1 MIKRKIMEKKVL
13 FVLAFAMLFIGM
25 TVSSCSSDED
35 APDNSIPRPN
45 YPIYGDYIRDA
56 KGEAATVYYE
66 EWLSNWALL
75 DPDGNRYYFNLSS
88 DSVDHAHFESLVKN
102 GVLADGAHVKFD
114 GKFDGKVYCISDK
127 WKEAVGN
134 RIPDKEKTFV
144 LMEPYTITK
153 VE

>member
-66 EWLSNWALL
+66 NWLSN
-75 DPDGNRYYFNLSS
+75 
-88 DSVDHAHFESLVKN
+88 
-102 GVLADGAHVKFD
+102 
-114 GKFDGKVYCISDK
+114 
-127 WKEAVGN
+127 
-134 RIPDKEKTFV
+134 
-144 LMEPYTITK
+144 
-153 VE
+153 

>member
-1 MIKRKIMEKKVL
+1 MEKKVL

-25 TVSSCSSDED
+25 TVSSCSSDEE
-35 APDNSIPRPN
+35 AQENSIPRPS
-45 YPIYGDYIRDA
+45 YTICGDYIRDA
-56 KGEAATVYYE
+56 KSEAASVCYE
-66 EWLSNWALL
+66 KGEWFLL

-88 DSVDHAHFESLVKN
+88 DSVDHAHFDSLVKN
-102 GVLADGAHVKFD
+102 GVLADGANVVFD
-114 GKFDGKVYCISDK
+114 GKIYSTSDK

>member
-66 EWLSNWALL
+66 NWLSNWALL
-75 DPDGNRYYFNLSS
+75 DSDGNRYYFNLSS

-102 GVLADGAHVKFD
+102 GVLADDAHVKFD
-114 GKFDGKVYCISDK
+114 GKVYSTSDK

>member
-1 MIKRKIMEKKVL
+1 MKVRFHCMIMKIQSIFAILML
-13 FVLAFAMLFIGM
+13 LAVTMLAG
-25 TVSSCSSDED
+25 CSSDED

-45 YPIYGDYIRDA
+45 YPIYSDYIRDA

-66 EWLSNWALL
+66 NWLSNWALL
-75 DPDGNRYYFNLSS
+75 DSAGNRYYFNLSS
-88 DSVDHAHFESLVKN
+88 DSVDHAHFDSLVKN
-102 GVLADGAHVKFD
+102 GVLADGSHVKFD
-114 GKFDGKVYCISDK
+114 GKVYSTSDK

-134 RIPDKEKTFV
+134 RIQDKEKTFV

>member
-25 TVSSCSSDED
+25 TVSSCSSNEED
-35 APDNSIPRPN
+35 LENSLPRPN
-45 YPIYGDYIRDA
+45 DPIYGVYIRDA
-56 KGEAATVYYE
+56 KSEAATVYYE

-75 DPDGNRYYFNLSS
+75 DSDGNRYYFNLSS

-102 GVLADGAHVKFD
+102 GVLADDAHVKFD
-114 GKFDGKVYCISDK
+114 GKVYSTSDK